1 MSKELELY
9 KFNVKTEMVGGGEKN
24 NKIDLNF
31 DNAVKKYRKKCIE
44 LNQENEKLKK
54 ENEKLKKEL
63 SKYKKD

>member
-1 MSKELELY
+1 
-9 KFNVKTEMVGGGEKN
+9 MVGGGEKN